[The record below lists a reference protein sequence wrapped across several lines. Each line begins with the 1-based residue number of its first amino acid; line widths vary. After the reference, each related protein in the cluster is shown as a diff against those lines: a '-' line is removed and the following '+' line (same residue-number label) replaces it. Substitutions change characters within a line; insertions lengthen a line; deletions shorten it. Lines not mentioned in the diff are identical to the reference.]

1 MIFPESLQSTR
12 WSVCSAE
19 SSLVSV
25 VALPSLMMIQQNTP
39 SNSLISVIQEISHS
53 FIGGI
58 SNSTIWRIRHFS
70 DCLHAAVYGPVQTGC
85 GGRNVLEDSRIQ
97 WTLATSVWLSWTID
111 SKIYVLRREPKRTL
125 EGCVSTIAETISVFL
140 LTTLTFSW
148 NLIENWYLKINI
160 IINKQKSII

>member
-25 VALPSLMMIQQNTP
+25 VALPSLVMIQQNTP

-58 SNSTIWRIRHFS
+58 SNNINIK
-70 DCLHAAVYGPVQTGC
+70 LVVYVYHRC
-85 GGRNVLEDSRIQ
+85 FKGRAEWKVSGEGSLFE
-97 WTLATSVWLSWTID
+97 AT
-111 SKIYVLRREPKRTL
+111 EP
-125 EGCVSTIAETISVFL
+125 EGCDCDKVTIEKVNESFPEEDKE
-140 LTTLTFSW
+140 
-148 NLIENWYLKINI
+148 IELV
-160 IINKQKSII
+160 